1 MESSQLDSLRQLAAC
16 FRSGIE
22 GARAGKVPGALP
34 YFPEGA
40 CRLTSR
46 LFALHLARRTDSA
59 LFAPARVVSGVVPG
73 SELGARHYWLEVHEA
88 VVDLTADA
96 FGEPAIVV
104 GEPTAFHHTLTAHVR
119 ESAAE
124 NLASSSA
131 DEMARLVRQLT
142 AIEQRMPAFVAPPA

>member
-1 MESSQLDSLRQLAAC
+1 
-16 FRSGIE
+16 
-22 GARAGKVPGALP
+22 
-34 YFPEGA
+34 
-40 CRLTSR
+40 
-46 LFALHLARRTDSA
+46 
-59 LFAPARVVSGVVPG
+59 VVSGVLPG
-73 SELGARHYWLEVHEA
+73 SELGARHYWLEVDEA

-124 NLASSSA
+124 NLASLSA